1 MITIK
6 NERYFLAGP
15 AGQLEVPSSD
25 EITLKLAMLYE
36 GECTDLGPLA
46 AARKFGYSKPRYF
59 QLRHLYAHQGAT
71 ALQSRP
77 RGPKSN
83 YRRSEAIVRQI
94 IRHRFLAPDASSAVI
109 AQKLKQT
116 QHPISIRSVERV
128 VADYGL
134 QKKTLRA

>member
-1 MITIK
+1 MLTIK
-6 NERYFLAGP
+6 NNQYFLTGP
-15 AGQLEVPSSD
+15 AGKMQIPSHD

-36 GECTDLGPLA
+36 GECTELGPLA

-59 QLRHLYAHQGAT
+59 QLRHLLANQGAT
-71 ALQSRP
+71 ALQSQP
-77 RGPKSN
+77 RGPKCN
-83 YRRSEAIVRQI
+83 YRRTGEIVRQV
-94 IRHRFLAPDASSAVI
+94 IRQRFLDPDASVEVI

-134 QKKTLRA
+134 QKKTLRP